1 MNDIVE
7 RLKRIV
13 VLDEVGSTNPLAR
26 DAADTIEALRKQVE
40 ELSVDLTIAYMAG
53 HGKGVEALR
62 KQVEELTQVAEA
74 KEPFVLDLVRQRDAA
89 KSFAI
94 MYSEEAAKAQAR
106 EQKLREALK
115 WLESALSSHIK
126 VYGFSQNAHAILDTC
141 KRTLALPQD
150 DSSLRQYGA
159 KLLRDAAASFMA
171 DKRNLFSLRLNRMA
185 DELEGKK

>member
-26 DAADTIEALRKQVE
+26 DAADTI
-40 ELSVDLTIAYMAG
+40 
-53 HGKGVEALR
+53 EALR